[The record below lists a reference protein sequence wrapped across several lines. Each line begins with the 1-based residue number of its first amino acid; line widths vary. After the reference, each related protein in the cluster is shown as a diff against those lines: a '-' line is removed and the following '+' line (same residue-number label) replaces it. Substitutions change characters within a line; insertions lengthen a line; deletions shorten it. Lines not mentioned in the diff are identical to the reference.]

1 MGGAA
6 GQERPHLAQQGQ
18 GTGHAQLPKGFG
30 LRRTD
35 SGVSSRNPQRGNNC
49 DPRLRRRSTNIILA
63 IGFMID

>member
-49 DPRLRRRSTNIILA
+49 DPRLRSTNIILA